1 MKTSK
6 LIAVI
11 SGIGLLFS
19 CNENEPT
26 EKLKTQQVTEIDSM
40 YESADEDFVLPPFLS
55 IAKSFKNA
63 GLVYA
68 KGKTNPVEN
77 SKNYELKIKRLLNM
91 GIYSTDLAYC
101 SLNDKNQEAREYLK
115 VIQELANEVGLGS
128 VFQDQALLDR
138 FDQSLEKRED
148 LEGFIYDLQE
158 RSEMYLQD
166 NELRHIATV
175 QFAGA
180 WIEGM
185 YLGVG
190 NAVKYPNEKVT
201 GVLTDQMYLVK
212 NMIRG
217 LESYPDPT
225 PELKEIIAG
234 LTKILTTY
242 EAFESVKNKP
252 KNPNLKAVLISQEE
266 LKVLLTEVVKVR
278 TNIVSIN

>member
-1 MKTSK
+1 MKTIK
-6 LIAVI
+6 LIAVV
-11 SGIGLLFS
+11 SGFGLLFS
-19 CNENEPT
+19 CNQNEHV

-63 GLVYA
+63 GLVYV
-68 KGKTNPVEN
+68 KGKTNPVQN
-77 SKNYELKIKRLLNM
+77 RKSYELKIKRLLNM

-101 SLNDKNQEAREYLK
+101 SLNEKNQEAREYLK
-115 VIQELANEVGLGS
+115 AIQELANEVGLGS

-138 FDQSLEKRED
+138 FDKSLEKRED

-185 YLGVG
+185 YLGVD
-190 NAVKYPNEKVT
+190 NAIKYPNEAVT
-201 GVLTDQMYLVK
+201 GVLTDQMYIAK

-242 EAFESVKNKP
+242 ESFESVKSKP
-252 KNPNLKAVLISQEE
+252 KNPNLKAPSIAQNE
-266 LKVLLTEVVKVR
+266 LKALLAEVVKVR
-278 TNIVSIN
+278 MNIVSIN